1 MAHKIDEEKELH
13 GRKTVDRQFAVFRA
27 AAGHRGVFQSQKREL
42 ENWNTDEEM
51 KKKKQRREPIFVQ
64 RRIQLCNRPLR
75 VILLIQHALSL
86 GRAMLSKRTRRLLG
100 TSASVILVSQH
111 YTKCKQIVGYTTY
124 PHST

>member
-51 KKKKQRREPIFVQ
+51 KKKNNEG
-64 RRIQLCNRPLR
+64 
-75 VILLIQHALSL
+75 SL
-86 GRAMLSKRTRRLLG
+86 YLYNAEFNYATD
-100 TSASVILVSQH
+100 H
-111 YTKCKQIVGYTTY
+111 
-124 PHST
+124 